1 MESKLVFNVDNN
13 IIELQEKTNIF
24 SPEVILVIENNRYIG
39 YINKYSEDQLH
50 MIKSRLI
57 AGWTYRELNLYA

>member
-13 IIELQEKTNIF
+13 IIELREKTNVF

-39 YINKYSEDQLH
+39 YINKYSQNQIQ

-57 AGWTYRELNLYA
+57 AGWSYRELNIYV

>member
-13 IIELQEKTNIF
+13 IIELQEKTNVF

-39 YINKYSEDQLH
+39 YINKYSENQIQ
-50 MIKSRLI
+50 MIKFRLI
-57 AGWTYRELNLYA
+57 AGWSYRELNIYV

>member
-13 IIELQEKTNIF
+13 IIELQEKTNVF

-39 YINKYSEDQLH
+39 YINKYSENQIQ

-57 AGWTYRELNLYA
+57 AGWSYRELNIYV